1 MLPTT
6 DWIWM
11 YSVIPRT
18 SVHLF
23 RVDTCKVKWGI
34 KIIIHTIQAK
44 MLLLKYPNNY
54 GPQHFLAY
62 VIQMIVL
69 ISHLIRLV

>member
-1 MLPTT
+1 
-6 DWIWM
+6 M

-23 RVDTCKVKWGI
+23 HVDTCKVKWGI

-54 GPQHFLAY
+54 GPQHFFGLSY
-62 VIQMIVL
+62 PNDCL
-69 ISHLIRLV
+69 NFPLN